1 MEKYQVEIVER
12 LRKVIDIDADSIRD
26 AEEKVKDLYDRK
38 EIVLNHDDLLLTE
51 FNGKFGKNFETLRE
65 LIISEYIREENKR
78 HSESIKAAMRL
89 KKQRLG
95 IDTDKKDQ
103 EMER

>member
-65 LIISEYIREENKR
+65 LIISEYIREQKR
-78 HSESIKAAMRL
+78 NSESIKAAMRL